1 MKLLKKDN
9 KKAHI
14 SDSLATDEIQALQS
28 ADADQHRDRIT
39 RFGLL
44 KHRAKLQEQYLW
56 TQVDFNFGPPTEQS
70 IEALKAAIKLKECGQ
85 FLQFRNYYTVD
96 QIKLVKANYCN
107 KHLLC
112 PICAGVRAARSMKR
126 YLERIH
132 ELMDQKRGLKP
143 VLITLTVKN
152 GEDLEER
159 FEHLTLSFRKLLQRY
174 RDYKKKG
181 WGFNQFCKIDGAF
194 YTTEYTYNEKTK
206 QWHPHIHIFAL
217 LNEWIDQ
224 EELAE
229 TWHDITLDSY
239 IVDIRRVK
247 KTKEHGYAKGVAEVC
262 KYALKFSD
270 LSMENTFHAFLTLKG
285 KRLTGSFGSMH
296 GLKIDKAVPDEIS
309 KDDLPYME
317 MIYRFVFGEK
327 KSYYDLSSTRHVEP
341 QANIERMSEEE
352 ATTDRHDMREIERV
366 AKTDDVS
373 GAGSARARSQIT
385 VDTKRGR
392 KKQHWQVSPYVRV
405 RTRTRIRQWDGFLY
419 NIDLFPYVEN
429 KVLLFCSK

>member
-1 MKLLKKDN
+1 MLKKDN

-14 SDSLATDEIQALQS
+14 SDDLAVDEIQALQS

-44 KHRAKLQEQYLW
+44 KHRSKLQEQYLW
-56 TQVDFNFGPPTEQS
+56 TQVDFQS
-70 IEALKAAIKLKECGQ
+70 EGENELSNKALKAATKLKGCGQ
-85 FLQFRNYYTVD
+85 FLLFKNFYTID
-96 QIKLVKANYCN
+96 QIKLSKFHVCGQ
-107 KHLLC
+107 HLLC
-112 PICAGVRAARSMKR
+112 PMCAGIRAARSMNR
-126 YLERIH
+126 YIQRIE
-132 ELMDQKRGLKP
+132 ELMRQNRNLKP
-143 VLITLTVKN
+143 VLITFTVKN

-159 FEHLTLSFRKLLQRY
+159 YNHLTSSFRTLLQRY

-181 WGFNQFCKIDGAF
+181 WGFNQFCKIDGGF

-247 KTKEHGYAKGVAEVC
+247 KTKEHGYSKAVAEVC

-296 GLKIDKAVPDEIS
+296 GLKIEKAVPDEIS
-309 KDDLPYME
+309 KDDLPYLE
-317 MIYRFVFGEK
+317 LLYRFVFGEK
-327 KSYYDLSSTRHVEP
+327 SYYNL
-341 QANIERMSEEE
+341 
-352 ATTDRHDMREIERV
+352 EIT
-366 AKTDDVS
+366 KDV
-373 GAGSARARSQIT
+373 
-385 VDTKRGR
+385 K
-392 KKQHWQVSPYVRV
+392 P
-405 RTRTRIRQWDGFLY
+405 
-419 NIDLFPYVEN
+419 
-429 KVLLFCSK
+429 

>member
-1 MKLLKKDN
+1 MKKNSELALASRCFFFLLILFTKVGMKLLKKDN

-56 TQVDFNFGPPTEQS
+56 TQVDFNSDSPSEES
-70 IEALKAAIKLKECGQ
+70 IEALKAAIKLKGCGQ

-96 QIKLVKANYCN
+96 QIKLVKAHYCN

-159 FEHLTLSFRKLLQRY
+159 FEHLTRSFKTLLQRY
-174 RDYKKKG
+174 RDYKKKVG
-181 WGFNQFCKIDGAF
+181 VLINSAKLMAHFIPLNTP
-194 YTTEYTYNEKTK
+194 TTKKTK

-229 TWHDITLDSY
+229 TWHDVPRILILSTFVEL
-239 IVDIRRVK
+239 K
-247 KTKEHGYAKGVAEVC
+247 KPKNTVMQK
-262 KYALKFSD
+262 ALQKFVNMPSSLAIYQWKI
-270 LSMENTFHAFLTLKG
+270 LSM
-285 KRLTGSFGSMH
+285 
-296 GLKIDKAVPDEIS
+296 
-309 KDDLPYME
+309 
-317 MIYRFVFGEK
+317 
-327 KSYYDLSSTRHVEP
+327 
-341 QANIERMSEEE
+341 
-352 ATTDRHDMREIERV
+352 
-366 AKTDDVS
+366 
-373 GAGSARARSQIT
+373 
-385 VDTKRGR
+385 
-392 KKQHWQVSPYVRV
+392 
-405 RTRTRIRQWDGFLY
+405 
-419 NIDLFPYVEN
+419 LF
-429 KVLLFCSK
+429 

>member
-1 MKLLKKDN
+1 MTKKDN
-9 KKAHI
+9 KKAHN
-14 SDSLATDEIQALQS
+14 SVALAGEELQALQS
-28 ADADQHRDRIT
+28 ADADQHRNRIS

-56 TQVDFNFGPPTEQS
+56 TQVDFNSDSPSEES
-70 IEALKAAIKLKECGQ
+70 IEALKAATKLKECGQ

-96 QIKLVKANYCN
+96 QIKLVKAHYCN

-126 YLERIH
+126 YLERIY
-132 ELMDQKRGLKP
+132 ELMNQKRGLKP

-159 FEHLTLSFRKLLQRY
+159 FEHLTSSFKTLLQRY
-174 RDYKKKG
+174 RDFKKKG
-181 WGFNQFCKIDGAF
+181 RGFNQFCKIDGAF

-247 KTKEHGYAKGVAEVC
+247 
-262 KYALKFSD
+262 
-270 LSMENTFHAFLTLKG
+270 N
-285 KRLTGSFGSMH
+285 
-296 GLKIDKAVPDEIS
+296 
-309 KDDLPYME
+309 
-317 MIYRFVFGEK
+317 
-327 KSYYDLSSTRHVEP
+327 
-341 QANIERMSEEE
+341 Q
-352 ATTDRHDMREIERV
+352 
-366 AKTDDVS
+366 
-373 GAGSARARSQIT
+373 
-385 VDTKRGR
+385 
-392 KKQHWQVSPYVRV
+392 
-405 RTRTRIRQWDGFLY
+405 RTRLCKRRCRSL
-419 NIDLFPYVEN
+419 
-429 KVLLFCSK
+429 